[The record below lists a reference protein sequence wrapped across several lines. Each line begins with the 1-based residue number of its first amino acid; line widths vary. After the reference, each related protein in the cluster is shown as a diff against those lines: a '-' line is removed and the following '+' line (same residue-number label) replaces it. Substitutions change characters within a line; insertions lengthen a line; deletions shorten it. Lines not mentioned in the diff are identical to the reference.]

1 MVKTLK
7 GLLAGAAFALL
18 SPVLLSGCAIDTVTL
33 PQEDFSSWERN
44 YERLTDLTFFK
55 GTGRLGIFGNDGRV
69 SASYDFEGLSGG
81 FLLTL
86 NSPLGTTLATAT
98 VTDNTLALT
107 VDGQTYRDDYAR
119 AVFERAFGVS
129 IPVDKLERIYLGI
142 PGGTVS
148 YDDAGRIVAS
158 SWDGY
163 DITYSG
169 ILESQGLRLPK
180 TIDVVSGGY
189 RIKLSLNSFIP
200 GVK

>member
-1 MVKTLK
+1 MKALKVTLASL
-7 GLLAGAAFALL
+7 LLALGAPA
-18 SPVLLSGCAIDTVTL
+18 LLSGCVSD
-33 PQEDFSSWERN
+33 PSSFEQEAFTTWERN
-44 YERLTDLTFFK
+44 YERLSALTFFK
-55 GTGRLGIFGNDGRV
+55 ASGRLGIFGQEGRV

-81 FLLTL
+81 FLLTI

-98 VTDNTLALT
+98 VTDNTLSLT

-129 IPVDKLERIYLGI
+129 IPVDKLKRIYLGI
-142 PGGTVS
+142 PGGVRS
-148 YDDAGRIVAS
+148 YDDAGRIVSS

-163 DITYSG
+163 DISYTGVLKS
-169 ILESQGLRLPK
+169 LGLKLPK

-189 RIKLSLNSFIP
+189 RLKLSLNSFTP

>member
-1 MVKTLK
+1 MVKALK

-18 SPVLLSGCAIDTVTL
+18 SPVLLSGCATDTVTL
-33 PQEDFSSWERN
+33 PQEEFSSWERN

-55 GTGRLGIFGNDGRV
+55 GTGRLGIFDHDGRV

-86 NSPLGTTLATAT
+86 NSPLGTTLATVT

-107 VDGQTYRDDYAR
+107 VDGETYRDDYAR

-129 IPVDKLERIYLGI
+129 IPVDKLKRIYLGI
-142 PGGTVS
+142 PEGEHTF
-148 YDDAGRIVAS
+148 DDEGRIVSS

-189 RIKLSLNSFIP
+189 RIKLSLNSFTP